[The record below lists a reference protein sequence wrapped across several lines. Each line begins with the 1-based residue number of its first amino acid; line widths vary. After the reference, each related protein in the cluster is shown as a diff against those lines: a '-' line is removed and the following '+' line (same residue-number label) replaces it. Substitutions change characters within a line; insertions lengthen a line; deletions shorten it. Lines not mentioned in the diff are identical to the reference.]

1 MTTTK
6 RVTVA
11 AIMKA
16 IGCDHLNLYKGN
28 GYYYFSYDN
37 QPLGIYETKSVVVCA
52 LNHLQ
57 FDQWV
62 AEGRELVA
70 QMEPAPRQP
79 GFDLIDKLRDRR
91 EALSRTPSGEYIHK
105 HEMQEL
111 WDREQDILRGME
123 AERRAEFYL
132 EWIKSNPFDRNA
144 LPAAFYAAEKA
155 NGFGDY

>member
-6 RVTVA
+6 RVTTA

-16 IGCDHLNLYKGN
+16 IGCDHLNLHKGD
-28 GYYYFSYDN
+28 GYFYFSYDN
-37 QPLGIYETKSVVVCA
+37 QPKGLYETHSVVVCA
-52 LNHLQ
+52 LNHLS
-57 FDQWV
+57 FEQWV

-70 QMEPAPRQP
+70 KMEPAPRQA
-79 GFDLIDKLRDRR
+79 GFDVIDKLRACR

-111 WDREQDILRGME
+111 WDREQEIKIGME

-132 EWIKSNPFDRNA
+132 EWIKSNTFDRNA
-144 LPAAFYAAEKA
+144 FPAAFYAAEKA

>member
-6 RVTVA
+6 RITVA
-11 AIMKA
+11 AILKA
-16 IGCDHLNLYKGN
+16 IGNKNLNLYKGA
-28 GYYYFSYDN
+28 GYYYFSYSDESKN
-37 QPLGIYETKSVVVCA
+37 LYETKSVVVCA

-57 FDQWV
+57 FDQWL

-70 QMEPAPRQP
+70 EMEPAPRQP
-79 GFDLIDKLRDRR
+79 GFDLIDKLRACR

-111 WDREQDILRGME
+111 WDREQEILRGME

-132 EWIKSNPFDRNA
+132 EWIKSNQFDRNA